1 MSQPTVRQL
10 ERNIR
15 RTLAFSFLQ
24 VFMVLMPVIVLFF
37 ESRGLRL
44 SEVLLLQA
52 WFAAL
57 VLVLEVPSGYLAD
70 LLGRKRTLVVGT
82 FFGGVGHLVLL
93 YAQGFW
99 QLALFEGCLAV
110 SFSLVSGANLAL
122 LYDSE
127 LALRAS
133 GRHAVGGPSAVSR
146 LFFATNLSQALA
158 AFLCSL
164 LLVWSMEWAMYAQVA
179 SAWLAFALTFGLV
192 EPPGERMAR
201 ENHASNLFSVLRHL
215 LVDDRLLRLTFLA
228 LCIWPL
234 TTMFAVWLLQKHWQG
249 QGIEVLW
256 FGCLWGALTLVSAAA
271 GKYALQL
278 EDRLGATTMLLVVG
292 LAPATGYLGLALL
305 GAVGGVLVSALFFAC
320 RGARQRRPA
329 PSAQQARAQHIPRH
343 GQLLRELGLPGRVC
357 AGRAGARRRPR
368 CLGDGHGVHH
378 PCLREPR
385 HLRDAAAAAGGGRAR
400 HGRNRPRQGTG
411 RVTAAAVGPAAGP
424 VESDRGPLRPL
435 VARFAERFQAPVV
448 VGQGRYEPGGQHHGD
463 DPPGQSRTAGE
474 QHIDEVHHRFHGHHR
489 QHGHAERR
497 AQRRFGS
504 ELPP

>member
-70 LLGRKRTLVVGT
+70 LLGRTRTLVVGT

-93 YAQGFW
+93 FAEGFW
-99 QLALFEGCLAV
+99 QLALFEACLAI

-133 GRHAVGGPSAVSR
+133 GDHAVGRPAAVGR

-201 ENHASNLFSVLRHL
+201 ENHVSNLGLVLRHL

-278 EDRLGATTMLLVVG
+278 EDRLGPTTMLLVVG
-292 LAPATGYLGLALL
+292 LAPAAGYLGLALL

-320 RGARQRRPA
+320 RGLGSVVLHQALNKRVPSTFRATANSFASLGFRGGFALAAPA
-329 PSAQQARAQHIPRH
+329 LGVALDAWGMGTAFIILACGSLAICAT
-343 GQLLRELGLPGRVC
+343 LLL
-357 AGRAGARRRPR
+357 
-368 CLGDGHGVHH
+368 
-378 PCLREPR
+378 
-385 HLRDAAAAAGGGRAR
+385 
-400 HGRNRPRQGTG
+400 
-411 RVTAAAVGPAAGP
+411 
-424 VESDRGPLRPL
+424 PL
-435 VARFAERFQAPVV
+435 VVAVRGMASTAHAKAPV
-448 VGQGRYEPGGQHHGD
+448 
-463 DPPGQSRTAGE
+463 A
-474 QHIDEVHHRFHGHHR
+474 
-489 QHGHAERR
+489 
-497 AQRRFGS
+497 
-504 ELPP
+504 

>member
-52 WFAAL
+52 WFAGL

-70 LLGRKRTLVVGT
+70 LLGRKRTLIVGS

-93 YAQGFW
+93 FAEGFW

-110 SFSLVSGANLAL
+110 AFSLVSGANLAL

-127 LALRAS
+127 LALRAAG
-133 GRHAVGGPSAVSR
+133 GRAAGRPTAVGR
-146 LFFATNLSQALA
+146 LFFATNLSEALA

-201 ENHASNLFSVLRHL
+201 ESHASNLASVLRHL
-215 LVDDRLLRLTFLA
+215 LVDDHLLRLTFLA

-234 TTMFAVWLLQKHWQG
+234 TTMFAVWLLQKHWEG
-249 QGIEVLW
+249 QGIDVLW

-271 GKYALQL
+271 GRYALQL
-278 EDRLGATTMLLVVG
+278 EDRLGPTTMLLVVG
-292 LAPATGYLGLALL
+292 VAPVVGYLGLGLL
-305 GAVGGVLVSALFFAC
+305 GAVGGVLVSAVFFAC
-320 RGARQRRPA
+320 RGLGGVVLRQALNKRVPSTFRATANSFASLGFRGGFALTAPA
-329 PSAQQARAQHIPRH
+329 LGVVLDAWGMGTAFLILACASLAICAT
-343 GQLLRELGLPGRVC
+343 LLL
-357 AGRAGARRRPR
+357 
-368 CLGDGHGVHH
+368 
-378 PCLREPR
+378 
-385 HLRDAAAAAGGGRAR
+385 
-400 HGRNRPRQGTG
+400 
-411 RVTAAAVGPAAGP
+411 
-424 VESDRGPLRPL
+424 PL
-435 VARFAERFQAPVV
+435 VVAVRGMTGTAPAKAPAEPQESTQSSHQPCGEAVASSS
-448 VGQGRYEPGGQHHGD
+448 VGAAEP
-463 DPPGQSRTAGE
+463 SR
-474 QHIDEVHHRFHGHHR
+474 
-489 QHGHAERR
+489 
-497 AQRRFGS
+497 
-504 ELPP
+504 